1 MNYDLGK
8 KEWTLAPLGS
18 SMFIQA
24 YAAHI
29 LQHNLINAG
38 NDIRN
43 NNKKNND
50 YNSNYLSQVL

>member
-43 NNKKNND
+43 NNNKK
-50 YNSNYLSQVL
+50 L